1 MKLNQEQT
9 AIIEG
14 FLNRMELTQID
25 LWNEVL
31 DHMAVSIENY
41 LEKGFSFKEALD
53 IVSEDWLPELRS
65 HQSYWLGVIHSGP
78 KLMIDKSV
86 RIIKKV
92 YLKSAISASIVAVFF
107 YSFMHVFPSDSYVMI
122 LKVGFGGLLLFGA
135 LLYIYCLVQTH
146 IKQLKTTYSFLIKLN
161 LIPYLISVLTIN
173 PFVSEGLFSFDNPN
187 YIVLNLAY
195 NSFVL
200 GIGYQLFVLFNKHNT
215 QLNKIR
221 LQ

>member
-1 MKLNQEQT
+1 MKLTQEQI
-9 AIIEG
+9 AYIEG

-25 LWNEVL
+25 LRNEVL
-31 DHMAVSIENY
+31 DHMAST
-41 LEKGFSFKEALD
+41 LEDHMGKGFSFEDGFAK
-53 IVSEDWLPELRS
+53 VSEEWYPELQN

-92 YLKSAISASIVAVFF
+92 YLKSAISAGIVAVFF
-107 YSFMHVFPSDSYVMI
+107 YSFMQVFPSDSYVMI

-200 GIGYQLFVLFNKHNT
+200 GFGYQSFVLFNKHNT

-221 LQ
+221 L